1 MVVQRKQILVK
12 DTQYVVLE
20 AENTERNLLK
30 LLVTEKYFADEYVI
44 KKDSITD
51 ESLIKQL
58 NKI

>member
-30 LLVTEKYFADEYVI
+30 LLVTEKYFADEYVV

>member
-1 MVVQRKQILVK
+1 M
-12 DTQYVVLE
+12 LE

-30 LLVTEKYFADEYVI
+30 LLVTEKYFANEYVV